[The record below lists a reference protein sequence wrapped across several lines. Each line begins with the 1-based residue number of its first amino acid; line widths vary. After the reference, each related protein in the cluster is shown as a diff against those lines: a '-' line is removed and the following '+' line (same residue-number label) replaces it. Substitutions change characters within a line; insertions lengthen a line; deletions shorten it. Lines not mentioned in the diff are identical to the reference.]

1 MHKDGSFMNVSDG
14 FSICMVAWATR
25 THGRIVLQ
33 TNETRNDVGLWAVS
47 NEYSIAQFLS

>member
-1 MHKDGSFMNVSDG
+1 MQKDGSFMNVFEG

-33 TNETRNDVGLWAVS
+33 ANETMSDCWVVS
-47 NEYSIAQFLS
+47 NEYSITQFLS

>member
-1 MHKDGSFMNVSDG
+1 VQKYGSFMNVFEG

-33 TNETRNDVGLWAVS
+33 ANETMSDCGLDIS